1 MYVIVSV
8 VVVVIIAMVFGV
20 INMYSTFLDMLVTE
34 LRTGG
39 KAEGVLLLHYSRK
52 ELGWSGLL
60 PDSGICWLVGE
71 QELLSKNIT
80 EN

>member
-34 LRTGG
+34 LRIGG
-39 KAEGVLLLHYSRK
+39 KAEGILLLHYSRK
-52 ELGWSGLL
+52 ELG
-60 PDSGICWLVGE
+60 
-71 QELLSKNIT
+71 
-80 EN
+80 